1 MLIIASLENKF
12 CKFVVQFPEVC
23 WFDVTLAIR
32 IHDRMIIFL
41 APFACFIYQMSD
53 SSMFSLFSENNL
65 KQSHSN
71 IVDHLVPTRFYSGAL
86 LLSSRYQ
93 CPSPVPNLSHSF
105 GSIGRWKI

>member
-53 SSMFSLFSENNL
+53 SSMFSLFSGNNL
-65 KQSHSN
+65 KQSHSS
-71 IVDHLVPTRFYSGAL
+71 IIIDHLVPTGFCSVPAQANGW
-86 LLSSRYQ
+86 
-93 CPSPVPNLSHSF
+93 PSARVHSQDVP
-105 GSIGRWKI
+105 